1 MCSSSPPGLQ
11 VVCFLCLFW
20 VTCHAGVGCPQ
31 FVTLH
36 GICIFQDWT
45 DFTKSFMQKMAVQT
59 AQSGGARRPRRDED
73 RAPAAAAAPAYVGD
87 VEGYGN
93 FSRGRDRDSGKGSS
107 YGDTW
112 GGAKGRSGAEGC
124 YNCGEVCS
132 FSCIQPFCANIVI

>member
-1 MCSSSPPGLQ
+1 
-11 VVCFLCLFW
+11 
-20 VTCHAGVGCPQ
+20 
-31 FVTLH
+31 
-36 GICIFQDWT
+36 
-45 DFTKSFMQKMAVQT
+45 MQKMAVQT

-132 FSCIQPFCANIVI
+132 CSLIQPFCVNVGHLNLAVSCFGMLSCKKQKVVFLLLGEGSDK

>member
-1 MCSSSPPGLQ
+1 MAFAYFKIGL
-11 VVCFLCLFW
+11 
-20 VTCHAGVGCPQ
+20 
-31 FVTLH
+31 
-36 GICIFQDWT
+36 I
-45 DFTKSFMQKMAVQT
+45 FTKSFMQKMAVQT

-132 FSCIQPFCANIVI
+132 CSCIQPFFVNIVI